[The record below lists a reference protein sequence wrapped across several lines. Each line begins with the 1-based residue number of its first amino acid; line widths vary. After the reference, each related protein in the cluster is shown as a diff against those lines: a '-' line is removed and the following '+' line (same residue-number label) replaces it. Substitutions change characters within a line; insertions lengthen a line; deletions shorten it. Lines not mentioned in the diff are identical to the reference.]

1 MVAKFLCS
9 QRGYYDG
16 LTFHRVIKHFMI
28 QGGDPEKAGTRE
40 EWTQVGHLNDELEA
54 RYESYHLKKKIIE
67 GSMYREAIYVYVV

>member
-40 EWTQVGHLNDELEA
+40 E
-54 RYESYHLKKKIIE
+54 KKKRKGE
-67 GSMYREAIYVYVV
+67 RERERERGRKRGLANRAYL